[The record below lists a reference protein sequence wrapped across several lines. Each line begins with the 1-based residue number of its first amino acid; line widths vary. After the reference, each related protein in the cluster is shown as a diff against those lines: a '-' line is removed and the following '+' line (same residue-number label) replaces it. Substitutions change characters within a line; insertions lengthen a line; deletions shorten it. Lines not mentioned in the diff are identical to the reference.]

1 MKRSSYF
8 PSLPNYQLDLLG
20 PNNPLGSL
28 YSVIL
33 LNVGAAVVVAA
44 AAFGAWK
51 LSRGSSD
58 ASLVEALKKKR
69 RKGSGRAE
77 SSTDDDSGWEK
88 KGGKWW
94 RAEDDSIMYPPG
106 LLNLGN
112 TCFMNSVIQ
121 ALSSL
126 PALCAYL
133 VERCLRAS
141 RQRRPDDLHVT
152 LAMCRLTS
160 ALNELST
167 SHVSLRP
174 TDLMAALSA
183 TNPSNRRLLCYDQQD
198 AHELLLLVSS
208 TISAEEA
215 KTVRP
220 LSLLD
225 ARNSSCDRNAVKGI
239 IYNGKRLERA
249 PPAWIRNPLTGLSAS
264 AITCKTCRYSSGMR
278 HETFDIL
285 SLAVPT
291 GRRQWAL
298 EQLLNAYV
306 APENIHDYICD
317 KCSLNATLKKLES
330 DIGFQI
336 EIINGVSVR
345 RRKMA
350 RRQKHLEEANSPLE
364 TNFLAAQRKAS
375 SLERDLERER
385 QKLDELEENREF
397 LKRAIAVDV
406 HAEFPES
413 LKRVKIASPISQR
426 RVMIANAPPSL
437 CLHLQRSVYHPS
449 GALLKNNA
457 RVVIKEFLDLGPYCT
472 VDDNG
477 TYLGIG
483 VQKGQGRSFAPHGN
497 SNNIWKGRQCSSASM
512 APFPIFMA
520 ATSAI
525 SSQISKKG
533 NSSEEIPMSVR
544 NKDETSTGKAPSTE
558 TTQRLEE
565 LGATATTEPSS
576 QSRKSVTPNEQLAI
590 SKKPRPA
597 KKGKKSRGST
607 SHYGSLTTINGV
619 ATDPSAA
626 SPSKNSVELNAST
639 VTERDSE
646 KGLEAEDHAEHT
658 SDTHNKGLTI
668 NARDDQLPDLANAI
682 QCDPAASTVN
692 GKTMC
697 TQSSPSFSNSMTPIP
712 YPYLYRLAAVVIH
725 YGSHESGHFVTY
737 RRMHPTKERQLEE
750 QKTGGNSPFAPPS
763 LASFSESA
771 SSSFS
776 GISNLD
782 GSRWYRLSDA
792 SVELVRDFEGDVL
805 GHGGDHA
812 YMLFYDRVTA

>member
-1 MKRSSYF
+1 MVCF
-8 PSLPNYQLDLLG
+8 LDRTPEDHNRILTHT
-20 PNNPLGSL
+20 
-28 YSVIL
+28 YSQP
-33 LNVGAAVVVAA
+33 
-44 AAFGAWK
+44 
-51 LSRGSSD
+51 
-58 ASLVEALKKKR
+58 
-69 RKGSGRAE
+69 
-77 SSTDDDSGWEK
+77 
-88 KGGKWW
+88 
-94 RAEDDSIMYPPG
+94 DSIMYPPG

-350 RRQKHLEEANSPLE
+350 RRQKHLEEVNSPLE
-364 TNFLAAQRKAS
+364 TDLLAAQRKAS

-385 QKLDELEENREF
+385 QKLDQLEENREF

-406 HAEFPES
+406 HAEFVRPES

-472 VDDNG
+472 
-477 TYLGIG
+477 
-483 VQKGQGRSFAPHGN
+483 
-497 SNNIWKGRQCSSASM
+497 
-512 APFPIFMA
+512 
-520 ATSAI
+520 
-525 SSQISKKG
+525 
-533 NSSEEIPMSVR
+533 
-544 NKDETSTGKAPSTE
+544 
-558 TTQRLEE
+558 
-565 LGATATTEPSS
+565 
-576 QSRKSVTPNEQLAI
+576 
-590 SKKPRPA
+590 
-597 KKGKKSRGST
+597 GKKSRGST

-626 SPSKNSVELNAST
+626 SPSKNGVELNAST
-639 VTERDSE
+639 VTERNSE
-646 KGLEAEDHAEHT
+646 KGLEAEDGEHAEHT

-668 NARDDQLPDLANAI
+668 NAGDDQLPDLANAI

-692 GKTMC
+692 GKTMS

-750 QKTGGNSPFAPPS
+750 QKTGGNSP
-763 LASFSESA
+763 
-771 SSSFS
+771 
-776 GISNLD
+776 
-782 GSRWYRLSDA
+782 WYRLSDA